1 MSLAWRSASGRSP
14 RSMRPRSASTS
25 PDLRT
30 RGRHCASLPHMR
42 KLGGVLLVVPL
53 LVAGCGSGTDDGGA
67 AAASPSGHPG
77 PTGTLT
83 VFAAASLTGVFTAF
97 GDQLE
102 QENPDLD
109 VQFNFAGSSALATQ
123 LTQGAPADVFA
134 SANEEQMT
142 VVTDAGLQAE
152 DPAVFA
158 ENVLEIAV
166 PTGNPGNVTGLADFG
181 NADHTLA
188 VCPPAVPWGAAAEAV
203 FVDAGITA
211 QPDTEEEDV
220 KAALTK
226 VQIGEVDAAL
236 VYATDVQAGGS
247 DVEGIQF
254 PEAEREINSY
264 PICVLRAAPDP
275 AAAQAFVD
283 LVDSAGGQQA
293 LADAGFRAP
302 TS

>member
-1 MSLAWRSASGRSP
+1 
-14 RSMRPRSASTS
+14 
-25 PDLRT
+25 
-30 RGRHCASLPHMR
+30 MR
-42 KLGGVLLVVPL
+42 KSALVLATAAALVL
-53 LVAGCGSGTDDGGA
+53 SGCGSSSDAGTSS
-67 AAASPSGHPG
+67 AASSSAGG
-77 PTGTLT
+77 DLSGTLT
-83 VFAAASLTGVFTAF
+83 VFAAASLTDVF
-97 GDQLE
+97 GDLGDRLMAD
-102 QENPDLD
+102 NPDLH

-123 LTQGAPADVFA
+123 LVQGAPADVFA
-134 SANEEQMT
+134 SANQKQMT
-142 VVTDAGLQAE
+142 VVTDAGLQVA
-152 DPAVFA
+152 DPTVFT

-166 PTGNPGNVTGLADFG
+166 PKGNPGHVTGLADFG
-181 NADHTLA
+181 NADLTLA
-188 VCPPAVPWGAAAEAV
+188 VCAPDVPCGAAATAV
-203 FVDAGITA
+203 FADAGITA

-226 VQIGEVDAAL
+226 VQLGEVDAAL

-283 LVDSAGGQQA
+283 LVHSAEGQQA